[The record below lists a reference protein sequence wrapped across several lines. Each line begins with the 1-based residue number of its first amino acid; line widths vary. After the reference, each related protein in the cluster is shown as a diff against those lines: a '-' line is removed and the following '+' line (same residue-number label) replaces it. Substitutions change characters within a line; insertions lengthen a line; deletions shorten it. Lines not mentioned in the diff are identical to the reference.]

1 MSQTKENSYMSSQTA
16 YEVAHREMVA
26 EVANLRVVV
35 LTLAPGQFVP
45 WHYHSEITDT
55 FFCLQGP
62 MVIETGAVQSD
73 SGRTTT
79 ELAVGESHA
88 VPERTAHRVS
98 GKDGGPCK
106 FAIVQGIGTYDYVP
120 VDME

>member
-1 MSQTKENSYMSSQTA
+1 MSKQPA
-16 YEVAHREMVA
+16 YEVAQREMVA
-26 EVANLRVVV
+26 EVENLRIVV

-62 MVIETGAVQSD
+62 MVIETGAAQTNG
-73 SGRTTT
+73 GRSQT
-79 ELAVGESHA
+79 ELAAGESHA
-88 VPERTAHRVS
+88 VPKRKAHKVS

-106 FAIVQGIGTYDYVP
+106 FAIVQGIGSYDFVP
-120 VDME
+120 VDVE